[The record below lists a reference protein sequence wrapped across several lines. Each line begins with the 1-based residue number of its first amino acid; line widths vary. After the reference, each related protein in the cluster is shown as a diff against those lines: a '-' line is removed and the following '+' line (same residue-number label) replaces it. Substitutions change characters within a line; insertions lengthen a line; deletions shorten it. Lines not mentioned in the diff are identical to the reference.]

1 MPAELTETQ
10 IQERMKAIGEK
21 KTAYQIVFGQA
32 DPVRQAAVQAVLTD
46 LRKFCRFSQST
57 WSEDQRHHA
66 RLEGRRE
73 VILHIDDWCKLPEEE
88 LLQRIVGDSYVVVTV
103 EPDEE
108 DIW

>member
-46 LRKFCRFSQST
+46 LRKF
-57 WSEDQRHHA
+57 
-66 RLEGRRE
+66 
-73 VILHIDDWCKLPEEE
+73 
-88 LLQRIVGDSYVVVTV
+88 
-103 EPDEE
+103 
-108 DIW
+108 